1 MGAFVISLV
10 GIHSDVH
17 HLREQQLER
26 LTQSLDVAQHA
37 LDKHVRKSALL
48 QQNNEK
54 LQSQLDSCQNALAA
68 ENREKKELQRQVKSL
83 QTAAQYHEWMHR
95 KAQKDLVH
103 KVNENDRAA
112 LSTLISTGELT
123 LDFLVSLRSETQ
135 SLVDLIV
142 QCFTPNTSSDK

>member
-1 MGAFVISLV
+1 MRAFVISLV

-26 LTQSLDVAQHA
+26 LTLSLDTAQHA
-37 LDKHVRKSALL
+37 LDKHVRKSALV
-48 QQNNEK
+48 QQDNEK
-54 LQSQLDSCQNALAA
+54 LQAQLDSCQNALAA

-83 QTAAQYHEWMHR
+83 QTAAQYHGWMNR
-95 KAQKDLVH
+95 KAQKDLVD

-112 LSTLISTGELT
+112 LSTLISTGDLT
-123 LDFLVSLRSETQ
+123 LDFLVDLRSETQ
-135 SLVDLIV
+135 SLVDLMV